1 MTDDPSQPAGD
12 STPSANLP
20 PTTPPAAAEKPAA
33 PEAPTPETLKAAFK
47 AFKKRLK
54 VTQLDHNSRV
64 GKSPM
69 SSGSSELTAMSPPGE
84 YPKAVWQALVDQGKL
99 KYIGHGMYEIRTP

>member
-1 MTDDPSQPAGD
+1 MADDESRPADPAGM
-12 STPSANLP
+12 ST
-20 PTTPPAAAEKPAA
+20 TPAAAVPPAA
-33 PEAPTPETLKAAFK
+33 PETPTPEILKAAFK

-54 VTQLDHNSRV
+54 VTQLDHNSRI

-84 YPKAVWQALVDQGKL
+84 YPKAVWQALVYQGKL
-99 KYIGHGMYEIRTP
+99 KYVGHGMYELRGP

>member
-1 MTDDPSQPAGD
+1 MSDSTAGQGD
-12 STPSANLP
+12 SPEGPVT
-20 PTTPPAAAEKPAA
+20 PAASTATPAA
-33 PEAPTPETLKAAFK
+33 PETPTPETLKAAFK

-54 VTQLDHNSRV
+54 VTQLDHNSRI

-99 KYIGHGMYEIRTP
+99 KYVGHGMYELRGP